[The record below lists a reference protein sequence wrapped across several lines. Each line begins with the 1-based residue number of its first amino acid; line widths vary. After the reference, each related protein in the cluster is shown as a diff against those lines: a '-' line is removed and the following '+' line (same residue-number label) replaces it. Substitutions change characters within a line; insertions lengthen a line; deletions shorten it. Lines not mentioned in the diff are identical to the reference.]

1 MLQITV
7 FLIFF
12 LKQVFT
18 KEQDGK
24 TQLTVPCEHHVCEQS
39 DKGQKDIQRGLG
51 TRGVFRREKD
61 LSGKYSEESCDHA
74 VTDRLMRELS
84 WSRNNR
90 TLALHFDSLALP
102 LGQTT
107 ATVLG
112 PFTQEVGASTLQSV
126 LCFAGTYILLLQ
138 AKSAQ
143 NIIQCF
149 PAIIGSTVQSSND
162 YIGVILSRNNTI
174 HYGNTY
180 FTFTAKAK
188 LAGCFSCT
196 YLSKKMNT
204 SRFAY
209 WFCVQRTA
217 A

>member
-1 MLQITV
+1 MGGTI
-7 FLIFF
+7 
-12 LKQVFT
+12 
-18 KEQDGK
+18 
-24 TQLTVPCEHHVCEQS
+24 QLTLPCEQQVCEQS
-39 DKGQKDIQRGLG
+39 DRGQKDIQRRFG
-51 TRGVFRREKD
+51 TRGVLRKEKGV
-61 LSGKYSEESCDHA
+61 SGKYSEESCDHA
-74 VTDRLMRELS
+74 VADRLMRKLS
-84 WSRNNR
+84 RSRNNW

-102 LGQTT
+102 LRQTT
-107 ATVLG
+107 ATVLS
-112 PFTQEVGASTLQSV
+112 PFTQEVRGSALQSA

-138 AKSAQ
+138 ANSAQ

-149 PAIIGSTVQSSND
+149 PAIIGNTVQSSND
-162 YIGVILSRNNTI
+162 YIGVILSRHNTI
-174 HYGNTY
+174 HYGDTY
-180 FTFTAKAK
+180 FTFTAKAE